1 MPGVICCTL
10 PRRNDYGAR
19 MRDEESPEETAAAVD
34 AMPGARPHRLKLD
47 ARGRVLLPPQLRAAT
62 GLSPGQPLDIVVSE
76 DELRVTPAAV
86 TDTTGITGG
95 RTDGRTDGPIG
106 RPPTLDRKGRL
117 TLPGP
122 LRAKLGLAAGA
133 TLLLQPTPPGLR
145 LVTPARLIGRLRE
158 ARLALTRHLDKN

>member
-1 MPGVICCTL
+1 
-10 PRRNDYGAR
+10 

-47 ARGRVLLPPQLRAAT
+47 ARGRVLLPPPLRAAT
-62 GLSPGQPLDIVVSE
+62 GLLPGQPLDVVVSG
-76 DELRVTPAAV
+76 DEVRVTPAAGPA
-86 TDTTGITGG
+86 TGRHGA
-95 RTDGRTDGPIG
+95 RL
-106 RPPTLDRKGRL
+106 PTLDTKGRL

-122 LRAKLGLAAGA
+122 LRNALGIAVGA

-158 ARLALTRHLDKN
+158 ARLALTRHLDKG